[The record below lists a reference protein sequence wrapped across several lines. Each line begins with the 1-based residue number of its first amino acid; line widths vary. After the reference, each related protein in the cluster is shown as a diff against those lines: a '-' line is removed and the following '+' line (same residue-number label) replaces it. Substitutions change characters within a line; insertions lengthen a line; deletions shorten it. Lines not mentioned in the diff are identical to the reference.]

1 MEGDWELVDGE
12 DLLKGVGDLVEREG
26 MMLEA
31 EGELEEGDDLI
42 VGVGDLVQGEGRRM
56 DSLEKNILHTIPWE
70 LNKF

>member
-1 MEGDWELVDGE
+1 
-12 DLLKGVGDLVEREG
+12 

>member
-12 DLLKGVGDLVEREG
+12 DLLKGVGDLVEGEG
-26 MMLEA
+26 ML
-31 EGELEEGDDLI
+31 LEEGDDQI

-70 LNKF
+70 LNKFIR